1 MSAVPAPDS
10 RSRSAALALL
20 FAINLFNYLDRQ
32 ILAAVL
38 PEIRTELLA
47 PYGSGA
53 PARAGFLATA
63 FLVTYMLAAPILGR
77 LADRFSRWLLI
88 ALSVGLWS
96 LASGWSGLAGS
107 FTALLLSRMFVGV
120 GEAGY
125 GPSAPALLSDLF
137 PIESRGRALALF
149 SLAMPVGGAL
159 GYLFGGYAAAHWGW
173 RNAFL
178 LVVPPGLLLA
188 LLCLR
193 FREPARKP
201 PQTTPKSPPLA
212 LARSLFAIPSYRLN
226 CAAMTAMTFTL
237 GGIAFWMP
245 DYIVRCRAS
254 EFPQT
259 GHLLAHV
266 NMVFGA
272 ITVLGG
278 LLGTL
283 TGSLVAEKLR
293 PRFPGAYFLVSGAGI
308 LLAFPALAAMLWMPF
323 PGAWLCLFLSVF
335 FLFLNTGPSNTALA
349 NVAPAPVRSTAF
361 ALNILVIHA
370 LGDTISPPLIGWIG
384 GIWGMNTAFLLVG
397 AVMVLAAGFWFA
409 ACRHLGTDTSA
420 AAPGGA

>member
-1 MSAVPAPDS
+1 MPTETAHPSHS
-10 RSRSAALALL
+10 RLAALALL

-38 PEIRTELLA
+38 PEIRTDLLGMF
-47 PYGSGA
+47 GSSA
-53 PARAGFLATA
+53 QVKAGFLATA
-63 FLVTYMLAAPILGR
+63 FLVTYMLAAPVLGR

-88 ALSVGLWS
+88 AVSVALWS
-96 LASGWSGLAGS
+96 LASGWSGLASS
-107 FTALLLSRMFVGV
+107 FTGLLLSRMAVGI

-125 GPSAPALLSDLF
+125 GPSAPALISDLF

-173 RNAFL
+173 RSAFL

-193 FREPARKP
+193 FRDLYRVRPADA
-201 PQTTPKSPPLA
+201 PKASRITVL
-212 LARSLFAIPSYRLN
+212 RSLFSVPSYRLN

-245 DYIVRCRAS
+245 DYIVRCRGH
-254 EFPQT
+254 EFPGT
-259 GHLLAHV
+259 PHLLAHV
-266 NMVFGA
+266 NMVFGG
-272 ITVLGG
+272 ITVVAG
-278 LLGTL
+278 LLGTVA
-283 TGSLVAEKLR
+283 GSVLAEKIR
-293 PRFPGAYFLVSGAGI
+293 ARISGAYFLVSGAGI
-308 LLAFPALAAMLWMPF
+308 FLAFPALATMLWTPF
-323 PGAWLCLFLSVF
+323 PGAWAWLFLSVF

-349 NVAPAPVRSTAF
+349 NVTPGAIRSSAF
-361 ALNILVIHA
+361 AVNILVIHA
-370 LGDTISPPLIGWIG
+370 FGDTISPPLIGWIG

-397 AVMVLAAGFWFA
+397 AVMVLAAGFWLR
-409 ACRHLGTDTSA
+409 ACRHLEPDTAKA
-420 AAPGGA
+420 A